1 MPEQKSPKCP
11 KCGATAFEV
20 VSAEDFFMSFVCCS
34 DCGIVIAYRDSLL
47 LDKLDR
53 IAEALEYNK

>member
-1 MPEQKSPKCP
+1 MSEQKKPRCP
-11 KCGATAFEV
+11 KCEGAAFEF
-20 VSAEDFFMSFVCCS
+20 VSEEDFFMSFICCS
-34 DCGIVIAYRDSLL
+34 ACGAVIAYRDSLL